1 MQNSPVRNYER
12 EDRKWKGLKKSN
24 MEQKNKKNNLFNR
37 TLIFKSVEM
46 NKKKKKETRS
56 HDRDQGNNIAITLQR
71 QAQLR
76 NNHFIAGMKFAEILM
91 KFAFKL
97 IISFQF

>member
-1 MQNSPVRNYER
+1 MKEKIANEK
-12 EDRKWKGLKKSN
+12 EGLKKSN

-56 HDRDQGNNIAITLQR
+56 HDRD
-71 QAQLR
+71 
-76 NNHFIAGMKFAEILM
+76 
-91 KFAFKL
+91 
-97 IISFQF
+97 